1 MLRSGRYRVL
11 AHLILEL
18 LVLASAEMRL
28 HDHVMEEGPAHL
40 VSNRRGISQDQS
52 HRCPVEDS
60 TVRWTH
66 CTTRQQE
73 LRYPLQVRHDVRVSS
88 YGMRR
93 KTRNVWSKRKDGPS
107 RVTR

>member
-11 AHLILEL
+11 AHLILEV
-18 LVLASAEMRL
+18 LVLASGEMGL
-28 HDHVMEEGPAHL
+28 HDHVMEERPAHL
-40 VSNRRGISQDQS
+40 ASNRRGIPEDQS
-52 HRCPVEDS
+52 HSCPVEDS
-60 TVRWTH
+60 TDRWMH

-73 LRYPLQVRHDVRVSS
+73 LRYPLQVRRDVRVSS

-93 KTRNVWSKRKDGPS
+93 KTRNVWSKGKDGPS